1 MTSTLPPLA
10 PLDDQAL
17 LAELP
22 RLARSERAAT
32 VALVARLAE
41 LDTRPLYLA
50 AGFSSLFAY
59 CTSVL
64 RLSEGE
70 AYNRIEAAR
79 AVRRLP
85 ELLDRLLDGSLN
97 LTTLRL
103 VAPHGSDDERGVRG
117 APPSRTAHGLL
128 AAQAPSP
135 GRAQG
140 AHAAFAAACRGPRLG
155 RSIPDH
161 HHGRPGDAGR
171 AQRSAGPAPASD
183 S

>member
-22 RLARSERAAT
+22 RLARSERSAT
-32 VALVARLAE
+32 VALVARLAA
-41 LDTRPLYLA
+41 LATPPAQPDPRRLYLA

-59 CTSVL
+59 CTTVL

-103 VAPHGSDDERGVRG
+103 VAPHVSDDDRE
-117 APPSRTAHGLL
+117 LL
-128 AAQAPSP
+128 E
-135 GRAQG
+135 
-140 AHAAFAAACRGPRLG
+140 AAAGKSKRQVEELVVARLPEQPTVSSL
-155 RSIPDH
+155 RKLPDLTE
-161 HHGRPGDAGR
+161 PK
-171 AQRSAGPAPASD
+171 AS
-183 S
+183 